1 MTNSRDTEKI
11 KAAVTKL
18 DEAVQIWRKEPEDGH
33 AWSCDSESPGHHLAE
48 AAEALILALPTVTW
62 PDSWF
67 QAKPATQP
75 GGRPVSK
82 YEERLVDELLE
93 QLGL

>member
-1 MTNSRDTEKI
+1 MITNDHEKI

-18 DEAVQIWRKEPEDGH
+18 DEAVQNWRKEPEGGH
-33 AWSCDSESPGHHLAE
+33 AWSCDAESPGHHLAE
-48 AAEALILALPTVTW
+48 AAEALILALPTVVW
-62 PDSWF
+62 PEAWF
-67 QAKPATQP
+67 QVKPADQP
-75 GGRPVSK
+75 GDRPLSR